1 MLVHILRFLGVAP
14 RIAGKSGKREA
25 AWLVFASAVLMT
37 FAAMWLGVEMVS
49 AMTAVLVV
57 IWPTALG
64 LLGAA
69 YKLEFDKV
77 KADRAEAV
85 PPGWPEGIVPPEQGS
100 SYPAPG
106 PGDDLKPTV
115 PER

>member
-1 MLVHILRFLGVAP
+1 MLVHILRFLGVTP
-14 RIAGKSGKREA
+14 RIPGKSGKREA

-37 FAAMWLGVEMVS
+37 LAAMWIGVEMVS

-85 PPGWPEGIVPPEQGS
+85 PPGWPEDIAPPEQGTA
-100 SYPAPG
+100 YPATG
-106 PGDDLKPTV
+106 SNDDLEPTA
-115 PER
+115 PGR